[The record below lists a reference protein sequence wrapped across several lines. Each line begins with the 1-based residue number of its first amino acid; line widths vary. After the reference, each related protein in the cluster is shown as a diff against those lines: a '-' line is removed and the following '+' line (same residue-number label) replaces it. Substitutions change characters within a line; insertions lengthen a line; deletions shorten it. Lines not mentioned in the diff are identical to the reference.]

1 MEHYRV
7 AILGAGFSGICV
19 GHHLK
24 KAGIESFAIFEK
36 ADAVGGTWRENRYPG
51 VACDVQSHLY
61 SFSFDLNPDWTRA
74 YSSGAEIWAYLEGC
88 VDRFGLRPHLNL
100 GCEAKTVR
108 FQDGR
113 WQIAT
118 ASGRTVTADV
128 VVSGLGGLHIP
139 NHPKI
144 DGLDSFAGRVFH
156 SAEWDHDHDLTD
168 RRVAVIGTGSSAVQV
183 IPEIAK
189 IARRVLVFQRTPA
202 WVVPRF
208 DGPISERTRRVFRRF
223 PRLMRL
229 YRWSILALR
238 ETFGVFYIRRDSR
251 THALAERMVRRYLVR
266 EIPDPELRARLT
278 PDYALGCKRPCL
290 SDDYF
295 QTMQRDDVDL
305 VTTDISR
312 VEPDA
317 IVTSDGERYPVDT
330 IVTATG
336 FQPFN
341 IAKYVE
347 FAGRDG
353 LLLKDAF
360 SDRIEAHRTMMIPGF
375 PNLFLMLGPNSGLGH
390 NSVILMIE
398 AQTRYLMSCLEHM
411 DQKGIRQLEPTPG
424 ASRRFNDRIQE
435 DLKGTVFGG
444 GCNAWY
450 TDDQDRNFTL
460 WPYGV
465 LSYTRALWRVEPSEF
480 RS

>member
-1 MEHYRV
+1 
-7 AILGAGFSGICV
+7 
-19 GHHLK
+19 
-24 KAGIESFAIFEK
+24 
-36 ADAVGGTWRENRYPG
+36 
-51 VACDVQSHLY
+51 
-61 SFSFDLNPDWTRA
+61 
-74 YSSGAEIWAYLEGC
+74 
-88 VDRFGLRPHLNL
+88 
-100 GCEAKTVR
+100 
-108 FQDGR
+108 
-113 WQIAT
+113 
-118 ASGRTVTADV
+118 
-128 VVSGLGGLHIP
+128 
-139 NHPKI
+139 
-144 DGLDSFAGRVFH
+144 
-156 SAEWDHDHDLTD
+156 
-168 RRVAVIGTGSSAVQV
+168 
-183 IPEIAK
+183 
-189 IARRVLVFQRTPA
+189 
-202 WVVPRF
+202 
-208 DGPISERTRRVFRRF
+208 
-223 PRLMRL
+223 
-229 YRWSILALR
+229 
-238 ETFGVFYIRRDSR
+238 
-251 THALAERMVRRYLVR
+251 
-266 EIPDPELRARLT
+266 
-278 PDYALGCKRPCL
+278 
-290 SDDYF
+290 
-295 QTMQRDDVDL
+295 MQRDDVDL

-347 FAGRDG
+347 FEGRDG